1 MNNKAG
7 KMSTISLVALLLMV
21 TVARSAVLPGTND
34 LDSYKGLL
42 ADLSAPSAAKGTK
55 LMWDVARVVATYLC
69 SVEAKNCEAMKEYLE
84 EEDLEENM
92 SADQDLEDSL
102 ISKADQIMNE
112 SSDNFLML
120 DEVRLVL
127 IKMIC
132 SSEPAECPFW
142 RLETGYLQ

>member
-1 MNNKAG
+1 
-7 KMSTISLVALLLMV
+7 
-21 TVARSAVLPGTND
+21 
-34 LDSYKGLL
+34 
-42 ADLSAPSAAKGTK
+42 
-55 LMWDVARVVATYLC
+55 
-69 SVEAKNCEAMKEYLE
+69 MKEYLQ

-102 ISKADQIMNE
+102 ISKADQIMNQ